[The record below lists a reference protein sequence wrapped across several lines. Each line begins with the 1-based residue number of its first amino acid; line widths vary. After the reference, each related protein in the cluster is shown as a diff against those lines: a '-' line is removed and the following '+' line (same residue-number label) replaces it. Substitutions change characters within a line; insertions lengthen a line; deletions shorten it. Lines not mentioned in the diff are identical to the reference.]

1 MKKELCHVVMETAR
15 ALNRTGLNQGRSGNV
30 SVRSGDGLLITA
42 SGAHFD
48 SITGDDVVFCDL
60 QGGWEGTRKPSSEL
74 SFHAAIYRERPDA
87 GAVVHVHSPWATSLA
102 CMHCHIPAY
111 HYMIAVAG
119 GVDIPCVP
127 YATFGSEALAEHVT
141 MGLRERDACLLAN
154 HGQIAVGSSADS
166 ALELA
171 AEVEN
176 LARGYAQILAMGE
189 PVLLD
194 DREMG
199 EVLVKFRSYHRNAQ
213 ESES

>member
-42 SGAHFD
+42 SGVHFD
-48 SITGDDVVFCDL
+48 SITDDDVVFCDL
-60 QGGWEGTRKPSSEL
+60 QGDWEGARKPSSEL
-74 SFHAAIYRERPDA
+74 SFHSAIYRERPDA

-102 CMHCHIPAY
+102 CMHRHIPAY

-119 GVDIPCVP
+119 GVDIPCVS
-127 YATFGSEALAEHVT
+127 YATFGSEALAQHVT

-154 HGQIAVGSSADS
+154 HGQIALGASADS

-189 PVLLD
+189 PVLLN
-194 DREMG
+194 DREME

-213 ESES
+213 KSES